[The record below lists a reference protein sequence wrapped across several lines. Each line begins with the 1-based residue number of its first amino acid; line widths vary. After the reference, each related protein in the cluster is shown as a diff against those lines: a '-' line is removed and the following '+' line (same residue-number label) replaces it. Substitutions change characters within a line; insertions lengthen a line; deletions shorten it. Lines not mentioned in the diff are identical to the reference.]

1 MKDNILNNICSELVR
16 VMGPIAPVV
25 MADKIK
31 SLGAADRDFPTEKVA
46 ELVEII
52 SYEIQDEDSR
62 AEFQKG
68 ALDQLKHFETH
79 AGA

>member
-1 MKDNILNNICSELVR
+1 MKNDILNNICSELVR
-16 VMGPIAPVV
+16 VMGPVAPVV

-31 SLGAADRDFPTEKVA
+31 SLGAATEDFPMEKIA

-52 SYEIQDEDSR
+52 SYEIQDEESR

-68 ALDQLKHFETH
+68 ALDQLKHFEMRT
-79 AGA
+79 GA